1 KPWVTFRPSA
11 EERRA
16 GDLCCDGSR
25 TLLSLSNPNKRTH
38 STRRNRVALG
48 LRSYSS
54 LTLSYGQLVEL
65 SERKAHGS
73 LIQCKGAKPNH
84 CSGRSHE
91 LRSLYQKK
99 KKRKTPGLRGTARVG
114 MVG

>member
-1 KPWVTFRPSA
+1 VNKVDFVIITGLSG
-11 EERRA
+11 A
-16 GDLCCDGSR
+16 GKTQAMKVLEDLQFFCI
-25 TLLSLSNPNKRTH
+25 
-38 STRRNRVALG
+38 
-48 LRSYSS
+48 
-54 LTLSYGQLVEL
+54 GQLVEL

-73 LIQCKGAKPNH
+73 LIQCKGAKQNH

>member
-1 KPWVTFRPSA
+1 LATR
-11 EERRA
+11 
-16 GDLCCDGSR
+16 LCR
-25 TLLSLSNPNKRTH
+25 
-38 STRRNRVALG
+38 
-48 LRSYSS
+48 
-54 LTLSYGQLVEL
+54 QLVEL

>member
-1 KPWVTFRPSA
+1 GDPPGCGQQRCHEVFGEGSCVHG
-11 EERRA
+11 ERLRLPVQ
-16 GDLCCDGSR
+16 GQ
-25 TLLSLSNPNKRTH
+25 
-38 STRRNRVALG
+38 TRL
-48 LRSYSS
+48 LRSLQRGRS
-54 LTLSYGQLVEL
+54 LYKIRQLVEL

>member
-1 KPWVTFRPSA
+1 MASPSLA
-11 EERRA
+11 LAGTDMVKSRTTNDSLEVKERR
-16 GDLCCDGSR
+16 
-25 TLLSLSNPNKRTH
+25 
-38 STRRNRVALG
+38 
-48 LRSYSS
+48 
-54 LTLSYGQLVEL
+54 QLVEL

-73 LIQCKGAKPNH
+73 LIQCKGAEPNH